1 MGSLV
6 VWSGSHEK
14 RSNVIEWLAWSI
26 VGLALVQA
34 LVSVG
39 FAIAGQSPND
49 YTLGL
54 TALLGLAVIAQVV
67 VSIVL
72 GLSGSEPTGDI
83 VEYWAYLGTAV
94 LLAPAGVIWGL
105 IERSRWSTVALA
117 VVGFS
122 VGVMTYRMFEIWFY
136 QVI

>member
-1 MGSLV
+1 V
-6 VWSGSHEK
+6 V
-14 RSNVIEWLAWSI
+14 EWLAWVI
-26 VGLALVQA
+26 VALAVVQA

-39 FAIAGQSPND
+39 FAIAGHAPND

-54 TALLGLAVIAQVV
+54 TALLGIGMIAQVV
-67 VSIVL
+67 LSVVL
-72 GLSGSEPTGDI
+72 GATGSSPTGDI

-94 LLAPAGVIWGL
+94 LLAPAAIAWGL

-122 VGVMTYRMFEIWFY
+122 VGVMVYRMFEIWFY